1 VSRVAT
7 RALGA
12 VALTVCSCTLLY
24 DPSQYWVDGGPD
36 AGTAEID
43 ADTAE
48 IDARIPSGL
57 DADLDAFVVPADAW
71 AADIYVP
78 PNADA
83 DLDAGSDA
91 FSTLDAFAPTCP
103 AGTSLGLGSCAPVN
117 GVAYCD
123 PATGATRYLSEAM
136 AGEVLP
142 GARHELSL
150 LGNGNLLVEAAVGDI
165 VDFELAREGNR
176 LVAVWLDD
184 STREVSRGVYTV
196 GASGLSTPTITRA
209 GFGGSSSVGTDLSIR
224 PGHVDDIV
232 VGFVDAA
239 LPGFA
244 RCGASA
250 FGGACTEVPT
260 ATGAADVTHVLV
272 AHADASVVGL
282 YAGASGG
289 SSGLF
294 TEVVSTSRP
303 TPTNFFDGASAVT
316 GLRSTTGALV
326 FSTGGV
332 GGTDRVVHSS
342 NASSRGIG
350 SDLPH
355 LAHND
360 ATSTEYRL
368 CRARVMDDQVIVE
381 SIHAT
386 DLGDRLDC
394 GTDPCTIATG
404 PDRQIASGFPE
415 LRDWSYAIV
424 GDSYRVV
431 TLLVGDVSGTNVT
444 VAMWHAGGPVVPL
457 DPITIGSGRLSPT
470 GDGRALRTVVT
481 RTASTLEVFV
491 LTLVTQDVGGGVLR
505 DRLFLS
511 GFRLAAC
518 GA

>member
-224 PGHVDDIV
+224 PGPTWTTSWSASSMRRYQ
-232 VGFVDAA
+232 GSRAA
-239 LPGFA
+239 VRA
-244 RCGASA
+244 RSVAPARKCRQRR
-250 FGGACTEVPT
+250 
-260 ATGAADVTHVLV
+260 VLR
-272 AHADASVVGL
+272 
-282 YAGASGG
+282 
-289 SSGLF
+289 
-294 TEVVSTSRP
+294 TSRMCWSHTP
-303 TPTNFFDGASAVT
+303 TPRSWASM
-316 GLRSTTGALV
+316 
-326 FSTGGV
+326 
-332 GGTDRVVHSS
+332 
-342 NASSRGIG
+342 
-350 SDLPH
+350 
-355 LAHND
+355 
-360 ATSTEYRL
+360 
-368 CRARVMDDQVIVE
+368 RARVE
-381 SIHAT
+381 A
-386 DLGDRLDC
+386 
-394 GTDPCTIATG
+394 PA
-404 PDRQIASGFPE
+404 
-415 LRDWSYAIV
+415 
-424 GDSYRVV
+424 
-431 TLLVGDVSGTNVT
+431 VS
-444 VAMWHAGGPVVPL
+444 
-457 DPITIGSGRLSPT
+457 SRRS
-470 GDGRALRTVVT
+470 
-481 RTASTLEVFV
+481 
-491 LTLVTQDVGGGVLR
+491 
-505 DRLFLS
+505 
-511 GFRLAAC
+511 
-518 GA
+518 